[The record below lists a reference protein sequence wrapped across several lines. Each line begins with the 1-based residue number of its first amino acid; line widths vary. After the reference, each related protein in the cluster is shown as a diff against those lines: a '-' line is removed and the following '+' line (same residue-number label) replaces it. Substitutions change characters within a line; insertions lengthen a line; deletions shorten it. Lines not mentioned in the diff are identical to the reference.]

1 MVLVAAQLAVSLGGK
16 SQEPLSEHI
25 HELAWFSKRAIS
37 LACQL

>member
-1 MVLVAAQLAVSLGGK
+1 MVLVAAQLVSLGGK
-16 SQEPLSEHI
+16 SQEPLSECI